1 MWGFELYDVVPDL
14 FCIGKGVSSSLPISG
29 VIGAEDVMDLFGP
42 NEMTSTHSGNPIC
55 CAGALASIEVIEQE
69 KLVENAAK
77 VGLVLQENLQQIK
90 SEFSELI
97 GFAPGAGLV
106 AGLLMVKKGTKE
118 PDYELAWN
126 VINLCF
132 QKGLLMFAPVGV
144 GGGCVKIAPPLCIS
158 EEAVVEGC
166 EVIREAIK
174 EAV

>member
-1 MWGFELYDVVPDL
+1 
-14 FCIGKGVSSSLPISG
+14 
-29 VIGAEDVMDLFGP
+29 MDLFGP

-55 CAGALASIEVIEQE
+55 CAAALASIEVIEQE
-69 KLVENAAK
+69 KLAENAAK
-77 VGLVLQENLQQIK
+77 VGLVLQKHLQLIK
-90 SEFSELI
+90 SEFSDVI
-97 GFAPGAGLV
+97 GFAPVAGLV
-106 AGLLMVKKGTKE
+106 AGLLMVKKGGKE

-166 EVIREAIK
+166 EVIREAVR
-174 EAV
+174 EAI